1 MIKADINYSIAPIIR
16 FNSFLLSAFC
26 FLLSA
31 LILSS
36 HMTRWENYLA
46 SAEKIIGAYQGSL
59 PLHHF
64 LKSFFKAHPYMG
76 GRDRRWITQLVY
88 HYFRLGQWGKA
99 LPVKERI
106 IAGAFLCETAPNDF
120 LAAVKPAWNQ
130 QTALPL
136 PDKTALL
143 PAALMPEDIF
153 PLLPELSG
161 EMDANTFAY
170 AMLKQPRLFIRVR
183 NNKLDKVLQLLDKAG
198 ILYEVFANQ
207 ATVALPNGTNIES
220 IVQEKSW
227 YEIQDASSQQTGEL
241 FLPARQQ
248 RWWDCCAASGGKSI
262 LLKDLQPDVNL
273 LVSDVRRSI
282 LENLQQRFAAAGIK
296 HYEAQVADITAENF
310 PASMGGRQFN
320 GIILDAP
327 CSGSGTWGRT
337 PESISFF
344 QKEEIEKYQH
354 LQKRI
359 AKNVIPFLK
368 RGGALIYITCSV
380 FKQENE
386 EVVKYVEEISELRR
400 EQGGIIAG
408 YGKGADTMYAVRL
421 S

>member
-1 MIKADINYSIAPIIR
+1 
-16 FNSFLLSAFC
+16 
-26 FLLSA
+26 
-31 LILSS
+31 
-36 HMTRWENYLA
+36 MTRWENYLA
-46 SAEKIIGAYQGSL
+46 SAEKVIGTYQGSL

-64 LKSFFKAHPYMG
+64 LKSFFKEHPYMG
-76 GRDRRWITQLVY
+76 GRDRRWISQLVY
-88 HYFRLGQWGKA
+88 HYFRLGHWGKELA
-99 LPVKERI
+99 VRERI

-120 LAAVKPAWNQ
+120 LAAIKPAWNQ
-130 QTALPL
+130 QAELSLPEKIAQL
-136 PDKTALL
+136 PV
-143 PAALMPEDIF
+143 ALMPENIF
-153 PLLPELSG
+153 PLLPELSDD
-161 EMDANTFAY
+161 MDANAFAY
-170 AMLKQPRLFIRVR
+170 TILKQPRLFIRVR
-183 NNKLDKVLQLLDKAG
+183 NGKQEKVLQLLDKAAVA
-198 ILYEVFANQ
+198 YEVFANN
-207 ATVALPNGTNIES
+207 ATVALPNGTKIEG
-220 IVQEKSW
+220 IVPEKSW
-227 YEIQDASSQQTGEL
+227 YEVQDASSQQTGEL

-282 LENLQQRFAAAGIK
+282 LENLQQRFATAGVK
-296 HYEAQVADITAENF
+296 NYEARVADITAENF
-310 PASMGGRQFN
+310 PASMGSRQFD

-344 QKEEIEKYQH
+344 KKEEIGKYQQ

-359 AKNVIPFLK
+359 AYNVIPFIK
-368 RGGALIYITCSV
+368 KGGALIYITCSV

-386 EVVKYVEEISELRR
+386 EVVKYIEEISGLRK
-400 EQGGIIAG
+400 EKGGVIAG